1 MRENKVK
8 RALKRGE
15 TVVGTMISEVRNSSI
30 AQIMKV
36 DGFDFFFIDME
47 HGSFSMETV
56 ADIIM
61 AARLAD
67 IAPFIRVPD
76 LEYFLLSR
84 PLDAGAQ
91 GLMVPRVDT
100 PDDVRH
106 MVSFMKYPP
115 VGERG
120 CAVTRGHS
128 DYLSPHTAE
137 FIKHANEE
145 TLVIVQI
152 ESGMAIDHIEEMVSI
167 PGVDVALIGPND
179 LSISLG
185 IPGQPT
191 HPKEIEAIDKMIA
204 ACLKHDVAA
213 GIHIGN
219 IDQLKGWMDKGMRFI
234 TYSSDVNFLLS
245 GAAGCKALKEH
256 AASKK

>member
-15 TVVGTMISEVRNSSI
+15 TVVGTMIQEVRSPAI
-30 AQIMKV
+30 AQILKV
-36 DGFDFFFIDME
+36 CGFDFFFIDME
-47 HGSFSMETV
+47 HGPFSMESV
-56 ADIIM
+56 ADIIV
-61 AARLAD
+61 AARLAE

-76 LEYFLLSR
+76 LEYSLLSR

-100 PDDVRH
+100 PDQVRR

-128 DYLSPHTAE
+128 DYMAAPTKD
-137 FIKHANEE
+137 FIEHANAES
-145 TLVIVQI
+145 LVIVQI

-191 HPKEIEAIDKMIA
+191 HPKEVEAIDKMIA
-204 ACLKHDVAA
+204 ACEKHGVAS
-213 GIHIGN
+213 GIHIAN
-219 IDQLKGWMDKGMRFI
+219 VDQLKGWMDKGMRFI
-234 TYSSDVNFLLS
+234 TYSSDLNFLLA
-245 GAAGCKALKEH
+245 GAAGCKVLKEY
-256 AASKK
+256 AAAKG